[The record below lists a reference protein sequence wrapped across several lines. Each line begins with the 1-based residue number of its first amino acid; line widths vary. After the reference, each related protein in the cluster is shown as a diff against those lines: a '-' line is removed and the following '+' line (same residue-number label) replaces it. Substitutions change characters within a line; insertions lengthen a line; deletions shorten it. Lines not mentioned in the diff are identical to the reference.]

1 MYVERKKAHE
11 RGESEDKAGLEL
23 LRSFPESMYLRAKAA
38 EVLGNEV
45 KYSKLPLTERLIY
58 RAVTGKSGDRG
69 RLYTKR
75 IESFVSKLLDE

>member
-1 MYVERKKAHE
+1 M
-11 RGESEDKAGLEL
+11 
-23 LRSFPESMYLRAKAA
+23 RAKAA